1 MLRVMKEMSMA
12 SIVATAGRNNL
23 FSVLGLGACL
33 YELLCLSETVFVV
46 KIIVLFGGL
55 WLFIG
60 TGAAWM

>member
-1 MLRVMKEMSMA
+1 MLTVMKEMSMA

-23 FSVLGLGACL
+23 FSVPWLRCCL
-33 YELLCLSETVFVV
+33 YKLLCLSETVFVV
-46 KIIVLFGGL
+46 QIIVLFGGL